1 MEARNSLSP
10 AAHEIETPDGRIFLV
25 HAAPILDSANK
36 LSGAV
41 ETVLDITDIKRTE
54 NELRKSQ
61 EQLNLAM
68 EGARLFSWDW
78 HIPTGVFYSDRQW
91 ENRFGYSREE
101 LPKTIDQVFSLVHP
115 EDLPSL
121 KHAIQKHFEEKSRV
135 FSFEFRIRSKSDNY
149 IWVMSLGA
157 VLALNDDGRPLRMVG
172 VSRDITEQKQ
182 AREEIDQ
189 QRNALYHMNRT
200 ATMGELTASLAHE
213 LNQPLAAIMTNAQA
227 AKRLLEKEPADLAE
241 AAEALD
247 DIIQDDHRAGETIL
261 RIRRMLQKGEIE
273 MAPVEINH
281 LIREV
286 AEFLNSE
293 IIARN
298 VLIHLD
304 LSPNSRL
311 VMGDRI
317 QLQQVLLNL
326 MLNACEA
333 MASSE
338 IEHKVLIIRSDTRS
352 ADRVSVSV
360 RDTGCGIAPER
371 LQEIF
376 KLFHSSKAMGMG
388 AGLAICRS
396 IITAH
401 GGEIWAENN
410 QDRGATFTFK
420 LPTISQQ
427 DPAQGPPS

>member
-1 MEARNSLSP
+1 
-10 AAHEIETPDGRIFLV
+10 
-25 HAAPILDSANK
+25 
-36 LSGAV
+36 
-41 ETVLDITDIKRTE
+41 
-54 NELRKSQ
+54 
-61 EQLNLAM
+61 
-68 EGARLFSWDW
+68 
-78 HIPTGVFYSDRQW
+78 
-91 ENRFGYSREE
+91 
-101 LPKTIDQVFSLVHP
+101 
-115 EDLPSL
+115 
-121 KHAIQKHFEEKSRV
+121 
-135 FSFEFRIRSKSDNY
+135 
-149 IWVMSLGA
+149 MSLGA